1 MLSDDELLRYSRQI
15 LMPNFDIAGQQALK
29 SARVLI
35 VGSGGLGC
43 PVALYLGAAGVGHL
57 TLVDDDHIEV
67 ANLQRQIAFETAQ
80 LGESKAER
88 LADRIRGIN
97 PLITVGVIRQ
107 RLEGEDF
114 DAPVAQA
121 SLVLDCCDN
130 FNTRFALNRACVKAG
145 APLVSGA
152 AIRGEGQI
160 SVYDSRQP
168 QSPCYHC
175 LYPEQ
180 GNEDLTCSEAGV
192 IAPLVGMIGAAQAM
206 EAIKV
211 ISGVGKTLVGRL
223 LIVDAWRM
231 EWREMKLAKDPACPV
246 CSNR

>member
-1 MLSDDELLRYSRQI
+1 MLTDDELLRYSRQI

-88 LADRIRGIN
+88 LADRIRDIN
-97 PLITVGVIRQ
+97 PLITVDVIRQ

-145 APLVSGA
+145 VPLVSGA

-246 CSNR
+246 CKK